1 MGEGRPTS
9 IYMRV
14 REILFSLVLLA
25 CPVVN
30 LSVRGQV
37 ATEFQQLV
45 AHLGLDQQVEDLS
58 DVPSFSLPEPN
69 LAYVNLTGVS
79 SLPGNKRSIY
89 NGWIEVYDGAGH
101 YFRKRV
107 RIHGQGGYS
116 IRYPKKNIS
125 MKLCEA
131 DWSEATTT
139 DVQWGNWVK
148 QDGFH
153 LKAFYTDFSR
163 GIGEICYKMFERL
176 VSDRQPYWS
185 RGGVEG
191 TSRARCIPDGFP
203 CVLYLEGKFHGV
215 YAWQLKKHRKNMNM
229 KKDNALHIHLD
240 GNISDA
246 NLFRGKVMWTQFEV
260 RNPKDLYDTKGNAYD
275 GNSPRELID
284 ETSAS
289 YYQYNDTEEERLGK
303 ERSAMVKEA
312 VVRLSQYHAELAAME
327 ASGAGEDAIRQRFE
341 ECYDLQS
348 LLDYVV
354 FFYFTA
360 NGDGS
365 LKNWQ
370 WFTYDGVKWMV
381 TPYDMDQCLG
391 LGLYGQVRPSFF
403 PVEWLQSGPFF
414 WIYKYYDKEVRQRW
428 ASLRDSGLLS
438 GEPLVDIARDWCR
451 RVGDDNYAR
460 ERAAW
465 PQSPCYCE
473 AICNPGWQVFDQW
486 EYYTVAPAYSS
497 SATYKA
503 GDFVKLEGRLW
514 QATTTVHGVYPFV
527 RNATPDD
534 LSRLEAWIPARIA
547 FLDKVFGYTPGGV
560 HVSPEIAEEDHRV
573 VGIYTL
579 SGVRL
584 SRPEPGICIYRY
596 ADGTSR
602 KVRVK

>member
-1 MGEGRPTS
+1 
-9 IYMRV
+9 
-14 REILFSLVLLA
+14 
-25 CPVVN
+25 
-30 LSVRGQV
+30 
-37 ATEFQQLV
+37 
-45 AHLGLDQQVEDLS
+45 
-58 DVPSFSLPEPN
+58 
-69 LAYVNLTGVS
+69 
-79 SLPGNKRSIY
+79 
-89 NGWIEVYDGAGH
+89 
-101 YFRKRV
+101 
-107 RIHGQGGYS
+107 
-116 IRYPKKNIS
+116 
-125 MKLCEA
+125 
-131 DWSEATTT
+131 
-139 DVQWGNWVK
+139 
-148 QDGFH
+148 
-153 LKAFYTDFSR
+153 
-163 GIGEICYKMFERL
+163 
-176 VSDRQPYWS
+176 
-185 RGGVEG
+185 
-191 TSRARCIPDGFP
+191 
-203 CVLYLEGKFHGV
+203 
-215 YAWQLKKHRKNMNM
+215 
-229 KKDNALHIHLD
+229 
-240 GNISDA
+240 
-246 NLFRGKVMWTQFEV
+246 
-260 RNPKDLYDTKGNAYD
+260 
-275 GNSPRELID
+275 
-284 ETSAS
+284 
-289 YYQYNDTEEERLGK
+289 
-303 ERSAMVKEA
+303 MVKEA

-460 ERAAW
+460 ERAEW
-465 PQSPCYCE
+465 PLSPCYCE